1 MMTACAVPRPHP
13 PDRSR
18 RPRPGRGAA
27 AAHEAGEAGEVLRFW
42 ERPRPAVVLG
52 AGCRLADDVHE
63 AACRADGVP
72 VLRRASGGG
81 TVLLGPGCLLYTL
94 VLDSERAPELAG
106 IRSSYAFILG
116 RVAEALHGAR
126 PESATWPRPT
136 ASSPA
141 TPSSASG
148 ASCCTT
154 ARCSTPSIWGRWART
169 CRRRRG
175 SRSTGPAATT
185 PPSCATWTCRRRKSS
200 AASALRGPPR
210 LRKRNGR
217 RTRCGSWSRRN
228 TTGRSG
234 RGGARKQA

>member
-1 MMTACAVPRPHP
+1 MMTA
-13 PDRSR
+13 SR
-18 RPRPGRGAA
+18 LLDLTLPTAA
-27 AAHEAGEAGEVLRFW
+27 DDLALDEALLLRAEAGEGGEVLRFW

-52 AGCRLADDVHE
+52 AGCRLADDVDE

-116 RVAEALHGAR
+116 RVAEALHGADR
-126 PESATWPRPT
+126 PESATSPRPT

-154 ARCSTPSIWGRWART
+154 ARCSTPSIWGRWRRYLPPPPRQPEYRAGRDHAAFLRNLDLSAEEI
-169 CRRRRG
+169 RRRLRARG
-175 SRSTGPAATT
+175 RP
-185 PPSCATWTCRRRKSS
+185 RR
-200 AASALRGPPR
+200 
-210 LRKRNGR
+210 RKRNGR
-217 RTRCGSWSRRN
+217 RRWCGSWSRRN
-228 TTGRSG
+228 TTGEEWTR
-234 RGGARKQA
+234 RR